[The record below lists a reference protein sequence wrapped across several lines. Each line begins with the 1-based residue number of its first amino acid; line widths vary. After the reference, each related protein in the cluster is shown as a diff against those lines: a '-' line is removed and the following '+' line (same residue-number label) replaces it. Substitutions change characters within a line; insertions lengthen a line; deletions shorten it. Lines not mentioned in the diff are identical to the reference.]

1 MPDTGFDF
9 IIVGAGS
16 AGCVLAAR
24 LSENPAVRVALLE
37 AGPKDSSPLIHCP
50 AGIAAMPVVPS
61 VSQPLETVPQP
72 GLLGRK
78 GYQPRGRTLG
88 GSSSTNAM
96 VYIRGHHADYDHWA
110 AMGNPGWAWADVLPY
125 FRRAERNERL
135 HDEWHGQSGPLNVA
149 DLQSPNVFSRRFV
162 EAGVQAGWALNHDF
176 NGARQE
182 GVGLYQVTQR
192 QGERFSAAKAYLTP
206 NLDRPNLQVMTGVT
220 AERIVFESGVAKAVQ
235 VLQGGQRRNLS
246 ARREVIVSAGAF
258 QSPALLMRSG
268 LGPAA
273 HLHAM
278 GVTPWRDLP
287 GVGANLHDHPDVV
300 LVAEA
305 DSADLFGISAVGAW
319 RIAQGMWRWRQQRR
333 GFLTTNFAEAGGFY
347 KTSPDLAQPNIQL
360 HFVVGKL
367 VNHGRTPSL
376 GHGFS
381 LHVCLL
387 QPRSRGTV
395 RLAST
400 DAMTPP
406 LIDPRFL
413 TEPED
418 LAQMVQ
424 GVRQARQILA
434 QPALSAY
441 GREWAASSGAQSDDE
456 LAHWIRQSADTIYH
470 PVGTCRMGQDEMAV
484 VDPELRVRGVQGLRV
499 VDASVMPRVVSGNTN
514 AATIMLGEK
523 AADLIKAAH
532 LRV

>member
-1 MPDTGFDF
+1 MTDTRFDY

-24 LSENPAVRVALLE
+24 LSENPVVQVALLE
-37 AGPKDSSPLIHCP
+37 AGPQDTSPLIHCP
-50 AGIAAMPVVPS
+50 AGIAAMPIIPS

-96 VYIRGHHADYDHWA
+96 VYIRGQHADYDHWA
-110 AMGNPGWAWADVLPY
+110 ALGNPVWAWSDVLPY

-135 HDEWHGQSGPLNVA
+135 HDEWHGQTGPLNVA
-149 DLQSPNVFSRRFV
+149 DLQSPNIFSRRFV
-162 EAGVQAGWALNHDF
+162 DAGEQTGFVRNEDF
-176 NGARQE
+176 NGVSQE

-192 QGERFSAAKAYLTP
+192 GGERFSAAKAYLTP
-206 NLDRPNLQVMTGVT
+206 NLDRPNLHVMTGVT
-220 AERIVFESGVAKAVQ
+220 AERIVLEAGVAKAVQ
-235 VLQGGQRRNLS
+235 VLQGGERRSLS
-246 ARREVIVSAGAF
+246 ARREIIVSGGAF

-268 LGPAA
+268 IGPGA
-273 HLHAM
+273 HLQAM
-278 GVTPWRDLP
+278 GISPLHDLP

-305 DSADLFGISAVGAW
+305 ASSELFGISPIGAW
-319 RIAQGMWRWRQQRR
+319 RMLQGMWRWRQHRQ
-333 GFLTTNFAEAGGFY
+333 GFLTTNFAEAGGFC

-376 GHGFS
+376 GHGYS

-387 QPRSRGTV
+387 QPKSRGTV
-395 RLAST
+395 RLTST

-406 LIDPRFL
+406 LIDPQFL

-418 LAQMVQ
+418 MAHMVQ

-441 GREWAASSGAQSDDE
+441 GREWAQSSGAQSDAE
-456 LAHWIRQSADTIYH
+456 LAHWIRQHADTIYH

-523 AADLIKAAH
+523 AADMIKASPFGA
-532 LRV
+532 

>member
-1 MPDTGFDF
+1 MSETPFDF

-24 LSENPAVRVALLE
+24 LSENPAVQVALLE
-37 AGPKDSSPLIHCP
+37 AGPQDSSPLIHCP
-50 AGIAAMPVVPS
+50 AGIAAMPVVRS
-61 VSQPLETVPQP
+61 VSQALETVPQA

-96 VYIRGHHADYDHWA
+96 VYIRGQAADYEHWA
-110 AMGNPGWAWADVLPY
+110 AMGNPGWTWSDVLPY

-135 HDEWHGQSGPLNVA
+135 HDEWHGQTGPLNVA

-162 EAGVQAGWALNHDF
+162 EAGVQAGLARNEDF
-176 NGARQE
+176 NGACQE

-192 QGERFSAAKAYLTP
+192 GGERFSAAKAYLSP
-206 NLDRPNLQVMTGVT
+206 NLARPNLQVMTDVT
-220 AERIVFESGVAKAVQ
+220 AERIVFEGGVAKAVQ
-235 VLQGGQRRNLS
+235 VLQGGERRSLS
-246 ARREVIVSAGAF
+246 ARREIIVSAGAF

-268 LGPAA
+268 VGPGA
-273 HLHAM
+273 HLQAM
-278 GVTPWRDLP
+278 GITRQCELP

-300 LVAEA
+300 LVVEA
-305 DSADLFGISAVGAW
+305 ASSALFGMSAVGAW
-319 RIAQGMWRWRQQRR
+319 RIAQGLWHWRRQRR

-347 KTSPDLAQPNIQL
+347 KTTPDLPQPNIQL

-367 VNHGRTPSL
+367 INHGRTPSR
-376 GHGFS
+376 GHGYS

-387 QPRSRGTV
+387 QPQSRGTV
-395 RLAST
+395 RLASS

-406 LIDPRFL
+406 LIDPQFL
-413 TEPED
+413 AEPED
-418 LAQMVQ
+418 MAQMVQ

-434 QPALSAY
+434 QPALSVH
-441 GREWAASSGAQSDDE
+441 GREWARSSHAQSDE
-456 LAHWIRQSADTIYH
+456 ALAHWIRQNADTIYH

-523 AADLIKAAH
+523 AADMIKAAH
-532 LRV
+532 Y